1 MMIFKE
7 SRSVKVFISRLLF
20 GAYFLALFSQSFHH
34 HDSFDYFKAG
44 NFKKSENSISKTLI
58 KEKAGDCLACHF
70 LANGHTLVPE
80 EFSFT
85 FEAYTHEVKQ
95 IIAIQEEIWS
105 QTRFTFQL
113 RGPPAIS

>member
-1 MMIFKE
+1 MKYLKE
-7 SRSVKVFISRLLF
+7 NKIKVIALLTSVYLFALL
-20 GAYFLALFSQSFHH
+20 SQSFHH

-44 NFKKSENSISKTLI
+44 NFKKSENTFSKNLV
-58 KEKAGDCLACHF
+58 KDKAGDCLACHF
-70 LANGHTLVPE
+70 LINAHTLVPE

-95 IIAIQEEIWS
+95 IIAVQEKIWS
-105 QTRFTFQL
+105 QTKFTFQL